1 MWRAFF
7 LAAGICFL
15 LVGAQCLAV
24 DRFVFKSRLPPPPKD
39 TFLSL
44 ASVTSEPELGPHRE
58 VKTPDWAPYTLMS
71 TGAIVCLYSFT
82 IPRRMNG
89 K

>member
-24 DRFVFKSRLPPPPKD
+24 DRFIFKARLPAPARD

-44 ASVTSEPELGPHRE
+44 SSEPELGPNRE
-58 VKTPDWAPYTLMS
+58 IKTPDWAPYTLMS
-71 TGAIVCLYSFT
+71 TGAVVCLYSFT